1 MTVTRRSRFVRSVWL
16 AFAALQLVLPGAAAL
31 ADATLDIASAHAR
44 PHIESH
50 STAACARVHPADC
63 ALCRFLTTALV
74 AGAAASV
81 VPTSDAAP
89 RSTPLVAPTRPA
101 GAVVLLPRS
110 RAPPLSA

>member
-1 MTVTRRSRFVRSVWL
+1 VTRRSRFIRSVWL

-31 ADATLDIASAHAR
+31 ADASLDIAGAHERA
-44 PHIESH
+44 HIESH

-74 AGAAASV
+74 AGAATTI
-81 VPTSDAAP
+81 PTSDAAP
-89 RSTPLVAPTRPA
+89 RSAPTIALSHPA

-110 RAPPLSA
+110 RAPPLPA

>member
-1 MTVTRRSRFVRSVWL
+1 MPRSRVVRSAWL

-31 ADATLDIASAHAR
+31 ADATLDIAGAHERA
-44 PHIESH
+44 HIESH

-63 ALCRFLTTALV
+63 ALCRFLTTALA
-74 AGAAASV
+74 AGTAAI

-89 RSTPLVAPTRPA
+89 RSTPVVTLNHSAR
-101 GAVVLLPRS
+101 AVVLLPRS

>member
-1 MTVTRRSRFVRSVWL
+1 MRRSRFVRSSWL

-31 ADATLDIASAHAR
+31 ADASLDSAGAHAR

-50 STAACARVHPADC
+50 STAACARVHPSDC
-63 ALCRFLTTALV
+63 ALCRFLTTALT
-74 AGAAASV
+74 AGAAAT

-89 RSTPLVAPTRPA
+89 RITPLVALTRPVSA
-101 GAVVLLPRS
+101 LVLLPRS

>member
-63 ALCRFLTTALV
+63 ALCRFLTTALA
-74 AGAAASV
+74 AGTAAA
-81 VPTSDAAP
+81 VPTSAAALHVA
-89 RSTPLVAPTRPA
+89 PLVTLSHPA
-101 GAVVLLPRS
+101 SAVVLLPRS

>member
-1 MTVTRRSRFVRSVWL
+1 VWF

-31 ADATLDIASAHAR
+31 ADASLDIAGAHAR

-50 STAACARVHPADC
+50 STAECARVHPSDC

-74 AGAAASV
+74 PGAAATI
-81 VPTSDAAP
+81 PTSDAAP
-89 RSTPLVAPTRPA
+89 RITPLVAITRPIS
-101 GAVVLLPRS
+101 AVVLLPRA